1 MFVAGGAGQ
10 DSEAY
15 IIDLKSKKRQRLQ
28 AMKQPR
34 NQHSC
39 KRVIINGR
47 DGVIAAGGQ
56 SDANSGIRIYPTGIS
71 IYLGSCQISI
81 KHCTHLST

>member
-1 MFVAGGAGQ
+1 MQVAVNRTAMFVAGGAGQ

-56 SDANSGIRIYPTGIS
+56 SDANSGS
-71 IYLGSCQISI
+71 
-81 KHCTHLST
+81 